1 MGKRGQPK
9 AYTPRTLKKA
19 VDRYFASISRVVPV
33 TEPIPTGQLDK
44 YGHPIVEYVPV
55 ENSLGEEVY
64 TTEYLIK
71 PSRAGLARFLGI
83 HRSTWDNY
91 RDQPEVYPEFQEIVE
106 DAEDRIFAWTHEQL
120 LTRSG
125 KDVKG
130 IVVELEH
137 NWGYKQERQED
148 TGTGARLEDL
158 L

>member
-19 VDRYFASISRVVPV
+19 VDRYFASISRVVQV
-33 TEPIPTGQLDK
+33 KEPIPTGQLDK

-55 ENSLGEEVY
+55 KNSLGEEVY

-83 HRSTWDNY
+83 HRGTWDNY
-91 RDQPEVYPEFQEIVE
+91 REQPETYPEFREIVE

-148 TGTGARLEDL
+148 SVSGARLEDL

>member
-1 MGKRGQPK
+1 LGKRGQPK

>member
-9 AYTPRTLKKA
+9 AYTPRTLRKA
-19 VDRYFASISRVVPV
+19 VDRYFASISRVVEV
-33 TEPIPTGQLDK
+33 KEPIPTGQLDK

-55 ENSLGEEVY
+55 ENSLGEKVF

-91 RDQPEVYPEFQEIVE
+91 RDQPDVYPEFREIVE
-106 DAEDRIFAWTHEQL
+106 DAEDKIFAWTHEQL
-120 LTRSG
+120 LSRSG

-137 NWGYKQERQED
+137 SWGYKQARQEEASA
-148 TGTGARLEDL
+148 GVRLEDL